1 MGIIISRLQI
11 LLPPIYSLFKFQI
24 ARLALEKLLNNCA
37 GKYAARDEAS
47 LANCSVAQQEDHQ
60 AIGLKL
66 TWQCTLNGLLS
77 RMGTLNEKFQNCAPS
92 SLFWHT
98 QLRIKVKKFW
108 DMYVYQNGEQSGSRL
123 EFFDNAGRY
132 LTWLTA

>member
-1 MGIIISRLQI
+1 M
-11 LLPPIYSLFKFQI
+11 YVVCV
-24 ARLALEKLLNNCA
+24 AALEKLLNNCA

-47 LANCSVAQQEDHQ
+47 L
-60 AIGLKL
+60 
-66 TWQCTLNGLLS
+66 CTLNGLLS

-98 QLRIKVKKFW
+98 QLRIKVGKFW